1 MILSSEERQT
11 GRLHEESLTEAVRH
25 VRESG
30 YVILE
35 DVLPRTWVDAVGKAF
50 EYASADCDPPVEGR
64 GAIPIRYE
72 DPFLDPLAIENPWGL
87 QIIEAMMGDD
97 VWSIF
102 PYHTNTSWPG
112 AGMQNIHRDTRHLF
126 PDFPV
131 ALPPSLLIIHIPLVD
146 FTDENGS
153 TEVWPG
159 SHLIIDPLE
168 GTTPKSLAERATG
181 MPSVRTNMPAGSV
194 LVRDMRVW
202 HRGMPNRSQTIR
214 TMLSI
219 VYFRQFHRYPDHLV
233 HMDEIPEVVLNRLP
247 ERAKHIY
254 RYHPVT

>member
-1 MILSSEERQT
+1 MTLSSEERESK
-11 GRLHEESLTEAVRH
+11 RLSGANLAVAVRH

-35 DVLPRTWVDAVGKAF
+35 DVLPRSRIDALGKAF
-50 EYASADCDPPVEGR
+50 EEASAGCDVPEDGR
-64 GAIPIRYE
+64 GGVPVRHE
-72 DPFLDPLAIENPWGL
+72 DPFLDPLAVANPWGL

-97 VWSIF
+97 IWSMF
-102 PYHTNTSWPG
+102 PYHTNTAWPG
-112 AGMQNIHRDTRHLF
+112 AGMQNIHRDTKHLF
-126 PDFPV
+126 PDLSV
-131 ALPPSLLIIHIPLVD
+131 ALPPTLMIIHIPLVD

-159 SHLIIDPLE
+159 SHLILDPP
-168 GTTPKSLAERATG
+168 GDTTPELLEERAAA

-202 HRGMPNRSQTIR
+202 HRGMPNRTRSIR

-233 HMDEIPEVVLNRLP
+233 HMDEILGVVLDRMP
-247 ERAKHIY
+247 ERAKRLY

>member
-1 MILSSEERQT
+1 MILSSEERQKR
-11 GRLHEESLTEAVRH
+11 RLHEANLTEAVRH
-25 VRESG
+25 VRECG

-35 DVLPRTWVDAVGKAF
+35 AVLPRTWVKAVGKAF
-50 EYASADCDPPVEGR
+50 EDASAEYTPPEEGR

-72 DPFLDPLAIENPWGL
+72 DPFLDPLATANPWGL

-112 AGMQNIHRDTRHLF
+112 AGMQNIHRDTKHLF

-159 SHLIIDPLE
+159 SHLIVDPLE
-168 GTTPKSLAERATG
+168 EATPKSLAERATA

-202 HRGMPNRSQTIR
+202 HRGMPNRSRTIR

-233 HMDEIPEVVLNRLP
+233 HMDEIPEVVLVRLP
-247 ERAKHIY
+247 ERARHIY
-254 RYHPVT
+254 RYHPAT